1 MTPLT
6 EVEGIGP
13 AYAEKLRA
21 AGVATTEGLL
31 ERGAGRGGRQGLA
44 EATGISDAL
53 ILRWVNQADLFRIS
67 GVGEQYAELLEAAG
81 VDSVPELA
89 QRNAASLQAKLAE
102 ANEGRNLVR
111 QVPVESQVARWIEE
125 AKALPRVVTH

>member
-21 AGVATTEGLL
+21 AGVATTEALL
-31 ERGAGRGGRQGLA
+31 ERGCDRGGRDALA
-44 EATGISDAL
+44 EATGISGAL
-53 ILRWVNQADLFRIS
+53 ILRWVNQADLFRID

-89 QRNAASLQAKLAE
+89 QRNAASLQAKLAD
-102 ANEGRNLVR
+102 ANAERNLVR

>member
-1 MTPLT
+1 MAPLT

-13 AYAEKLRA
+13 AYADKLRE
-21 AGVATTEGLL
+21 AGVATTDTLL
-31 ERGAGRGGRQGLA
+31 ERGCDRKGRQALA
-44 EATGISDAL
+44 EATGISDSQ
-53 ILRWVNQADLFRIS
+53 ILRWVNQVDLFRID

-102 ANEGRNLVR
+102 ANAARNLVR

>member
-1 MTPLT
+1 MAPLT

-13 AYAEKLRA
+13 AYADKLRE
-21 AGVATTEGLL
+21 AGVATTDALL
-31 ERGAGRGGRQGLA
+31 ERGRDRKGRQALA
-44 EATGISDAL
+44 EAAGISDSQ
-53 ILRWVNQADLFRIS
+53 ILRWVNQVDLFRID

-102 ANEGRNLVR
+102 ANEARKLVR

>member
-1 MTPLT
+1 MAPLT

-13 AYAEKLRA
+13 AYADKLRE
-21 AGVATTEGLL
+21 AGVATTDALL
-31 ERGAGRGGRQGLA
+31 ERGRDRKGRQALA
-44 EATGISDAL
+44 EAAGISDSQ
-53 ILRWVNQADLFRIS
+53 ILRWVNQVDLFRID

-89 QRNAASLQAKLAE
+89 QRNATSLRAKLAE
-102 ANEGRNLVR
+102 ANEARKLVR

>member
-13 AYAEKLRA
+13 AYAEKLQA

-31 ERGAGRGGRQGLA
+31 ERGADRGGRADLA
-44 EATGISDAL
+44 EATGISSAL
-53 ILRWVNQADLFRIS
+53 ILRWVNQADLFRIN

-89 QRNAASLQAKLAE
+89 QRNATSLQAKLAE

-125 AKALPRVVTH
+125 AKGLPRVVTH

>member
-1 MTPLT
+1 MAPLT

-13 AYAEKLRA
+13 AYADKLRE
-21 AGVATTEGLL
+21 AGVATTDALL
-31 ERGAGRGGRQGLA
+31 ERGRDRKGRQALA
-44 EATGISDAL
+44 EAAGISDSQ
-53 ILRWVNQADLFRIS
+53 ILRWVNQVDLFRID

-89 QRNAASLQAKLAE
+89 QRNATSLQAKLAE
-102 ANEGRNLVR
+102 ANEARKLVR